1 MKFFPGDKNTD
12 KKLYECCLCILLW
25 PCIPFVH
32 YFACHM
38 LINNLGGSYN
48 YVTKPA
54 MLTSFM
60 LRLRVGYFS
69 LCMKFSEYASLVFNL
84 VLRFEMT
91 RDFYRYHV
99 DPVAIAVLRPL

>member
-1 MKFFPGDKNTD
+1 M
-12 KKLYECCLCILLW
+12 L
-25 PCIPFVH
+25 FV
-32 YFACHM
+32 YFVVAVYSVRSLFRM
-38 LINNLGGSYN
+38 SYADNNLGGSYN